1 MIDNKDVEKT
11 LKACKLK
18 IEKSRED
25 LAEAKAQKKVLLTS
39 LKKDFNL
46 DNLLEAESTVK
57 NLTKDLDVLSSDI
70 ESKYTE
76 LKERFGFI

>member
-18 IEKSRED
+18 IEKAKED
-25 LAEAKAQKKVLLTS
+25 LAEAKAQKKVLLST

-46 DNLLEAESTVK
+46 DNFIDAEQTIK
-57 NLTKDLDVLSSDI
+57 KLTKELELLSSSI
-70 ESKYTE
+70 ETKYNE
-76 LKERFGFI
+76 LKEKFQLC